1 MKLGTRS
8 LLWGAH
14 AFFLHPLQV
23 GWGWRQLWGFP
34 WDVRLWIGF
43 VFTMWDISSAIGWMA
58 MAAKSM

>member
-1 MKLGTRS
+1 MKLGTKS

-23 GWGWRQLWGFP
+23 VGAGGNCGDFRGTRGSGSASFS
-34 WDVRLWIGF
+34 
-43 VFTMWDISSAIGWMA
+43 TMWDISSAIGWMA